1 MSDLKMPQQFP
12 PPFPDLSPPV
22 QTFFFLLSNPYFFF
36 LDCFSSSSLTA
47 VEDQASVKKEEAR
60 LQHVP
65 DLPTDCLGSPSVFH
79 YVSLAAFVSPF
90 GQSFTAT
97 CVLGAVLDMSFKA
110 KANLLEPF
118 DPA

>member
-12 PPFPDLSPPV
+12 PPFPDLSPSV
-22 QTFFFLLSNPYFFF
+22 QTFFSFFPIRIFF

-65 DLPTDCLGSPSVFH
+65 DRLSFITSLLLPLFHPS
-79 YVSLAAFVSPF
+79 
-90 GQSFTAT
+90 
-97 CVLGAVLDMSFKA
+97 
-110 KANLLEPF
+110 ANRSQLPVC
-118 DPA
+118 